1 MLAFTPIFGHLGNVG
16 LRWWL
21 PMLKHA
27 LSPSRP
33 DRGPVIV
40 PAIIAVLIAAWSAP
54 AAADPRIAP
63 TVQYVLDV
71 EITRASDHSINVP
84 ARYVY
89 TERRIRIE
97 LVGIVT
103 LVDLDRKQTT
113 TMIPRVRTYW
123 RPVAL
128 KKPAADGRRWVG
140 VEAATAEEV
149 GTDTLLERSVT
160 KYRVR
165 GTIFEDQIP
174 FEGDVWT
181 TAENIVLKVEGTGR
195 VDGFSSPIKVNPVQ
209 LTVVPVDAGL
219 LTVPSTFARASKS
232 EGGHHPED

>member
-1 MLAFTPIFGHLGNVG
+1 MS
-16 LRWWL
+16 
-21 PMLKHA
+21 KHC
-27 LSPSRP
+27 PRHSRQG
-33 DRGPVIV
+33 RGSVIV
-40 PAIIAVLIAAWSAP
+40 PAIVAVFIAAMPGP
-54 AAADPRIAP
+54 AAADPLLAP

-71 EITRASDHSINVP
+71 EITRSSDHSINVP

-89 TERRIRIE
+89 TERQVRIE
-97 LVGIVT
+97 YVGIVT

-128 KKPAADGRRWVG
+128 KKPAADGLRWVG
-140 VEAATAEEV
+140 VEAASAEAI
-149 GTDTLLERSVT
+149 GTDTLLGRSVT

-174 FEGDVWT
+174 FEGNVWT
-181 TAENIVLKVEGTGR
+181 TAENIVLQVEGTGR
-195 VDGFSSPIKVNPVQ
+195 VDGLSSPVKVTPVQ
-209 LTVVPVDAGL
+209 LTVVPVDSAL

-232 EGGHHPED
+232 EGGYHPED

>member
-1 MLAFTPIFGHLGNVG
+1 MSKRCPRH
-16 LRWWL
+16 
-21 PMLKHA
+21 
-27 LSPSRP
+27 SRHG
-33 DRGPVIV
+33 RGPVII
-40 PAIIAVLIAAWSAP
+40 PAIFAVCIAAWPGP
-54 AAADPRIAP
+54 AAADPRLTP

-89 TERRIRIE
+89 TERRLRVE

-103 LVDLDRKQTT
+103 LVDLDRKLTT

-123 RPVAL
+123 TPVAL
-128 KKPAADGRRWVG
+128 KKPAADGRRWIG
-140 VEAATAEEV
+140 VEAASAEAI
-149 GTDTLLERSVT
+149 GTDTLLGRSVT

-181 TAENIVLKVEGTGR
+181 TAENIVLQVDGTGR
-195 VDGFSSPIKVNPVQ
+195 VDGFSSPIKVTPVQ
-209 LTVVPVDAGL
+209 LTVVPVATAL
-219 LTVPSTFARASKS
+219 LSVPSTFARARKS
-232 EGGHHPED
+232 EGGYHPEN

>member
-1 MLAFTPIFGHLGNVG
+1 MSKHVLCSSGHDRDPIL
-16 LRWWL
+16 
-21 PMLKHA
+21 
-27 LSPSRP
+27 
-33 DRGPVIV
+33 V
-40 PAIIAVLIAAWSAP
+40 PAILAVFIAAWSGP

-84 ARYVY
+84 ARYAY
-89 TERRIRIE
+89 TERRIRVE

-113 TMIPRVRTYW
+113 IMIPRVRTYW
-123 RPVAL
+123 KPTAL
-128 KKPAADGRRWVG
+128 KKPATDGRRWVG
-140 VEAATAEEV
+140 VEAASAEAV
-149 GTDTLLERSVT
+149 GTETMLERTVT

-181 TAENIVLKVEGTGR
+181 TAENIVVKVDGTGR

-209 LTVVPVDAGL
+209 LTVVPVDAAL
-219 LTVPSTFARASKS
+219 LTVPSTYVRASAS
-232 EGGHHPED
+232 EGGYHPED

>member
-1 MLAFTPIFGHLGNVG
+1 MS
-16 LRWWL
+16 
-21 PMLKHA
+21 KHA
-27 LSPSRP
+27 LRP
-33 DRGPVIV
+33 ARHDRGPILVA
-40 PAIIAVLIAAWSAP
+40 AIFAVFTAAWSEP

-71 EITRASDHSINVP
+71 EITRASDHSIDVP

-89 TERRIRIE
+89 TERRFRIE

-103 LVDLDRKQTT
+103 LVDLDRKLKTV
-113 TMIPRVRTYW
+113 MIPRVRTYW
-123 RPVAL
+123 KPTAL
-128 KKPAADGRRWVG
+128 KKPATDGRRWVG
-140 VEAATAEEV
+140 VEAATVEKV
-149 GTDTLLERSVT
+149 GTETMLDRTVT

-174 FEGDVWT
+174 FEGEVWT

-209 LTVVPVDAGL
+209 LSVVPVNAAI
-219 LTVPSTFARASKS
+219 LTVPSIYVRASAS
-232 EGGHHPED
+232 EGGYHPED

>member
-1 MLAFTPIFGHLGNVG
+1 MS
-16 LRWWL
+16 
-21 PMLKHA
+21 KHC
-27 LSPSRP
+27 PRHSRQE
-33 DRGPVIV
+33 RGPVIV
-40 PAIIAVLIAAWSAP
+40 PAIVAVFIAAWPGS

-71 EITRASDHSINVP
+71 ELTRSSDHSINVP
-84 ARYVY
+84 ARYFY

-97 LVGIVT
+97 NVGIVT
-103 LVDLDRKQTT
+103 LVDLDRKLKT

-123 RPVAL
+123 RPTVL
-128 KKPAADGRRWVG
+128 KKPPTDGRRWVG
-140 VEAATAEEV
+140 VEAASAEEV
-149 GTDTLLERSVT
+149 GTETMLDRTVT

-181 TAENIVLKVEGTGR
+181 TAENIVVKVDGTGK
-195 VDGFSSPIKVNPVQ
+195 VDGFSSPVKVTPVQ

-219 LTVPSTFARASKS
+219 LTVPSIYVRAGAS
-232 EGGHHPED
+232 EGGYHPED

>member
-1 MLAFTPIFGHLGNVG
+1 M
-16 LRWWL
+16 
-21 PMLKHA
+21 
-27 LSPSRP
+27 
-33 DRGPVIV
+33 
-40 PAIIAVLIAAWSAP
+40 
-54 AAADPRIAP
+54 ADPRMAP
-63 TVQYVLDV
+63 TAPYVLDV
-71 EITRASDHSINVP
+71 EITRASDHSIDVP

-103 LVDLDRKQTT
+103 LIDLDRKQTT

-140 VEAATAEEV
+140 VEAASAEAV
-149 GTDTLLERSVT
+149 GTDTLLGRAVT

-181 TAENIVLKVEGTGR
+181 TAENIVVKVNGIGR
-195 VDGFSSPIKVNPVQ
+195 VDGFASPVKVNPVQ
-209 LTVVPVDAGL
+209 LTVVPVSDAL
-219 LTVPSTFARASKS
+219 LAVPSTFVRASKAD
-232 EGGHHPED
+232 GGYHPEDLKQFVQ

>member
-1 MLAFTPIFGHLGNVG
+1 M
-16 LRWWL
+16 
-21 PMLKHA
+21 
-27 LSPSRP
+27 
-33 DRGPVIV
+33 
-40 PAIIAVLIAAWSAP
+40 AAWSGP
-54 AAADPRIAP
+54 AAADPLLAP

-71 EITRASDHSINVP
+71 EITRSSDHSINVP

-89 TERRIRIE
+89 TERRLRIE
-97 LVGIVT
+97 YVGIVT

-123 RPVAL
+123 RPAAL

-140 VEAATAEEV
+140 VEAASAEAI
-149 GTDTLLERSVT
+149 GTDTLLGRSVT

-174 FEGDVWT
+174 FEGNVWT
-181 TAENIVLKVEGTGR
+181 TAENIVVQVEGTGR
-195 VDGFSSPIKVNPVQ
+195 VDGLSSPVKVTPVQ
-209 LTVVPVDAGL
+209 LTVVPVDAAL

-232 EGGHHPED
+232 EGGYHPED

>member
-1 MLAFTPIFGHLGNVG
+1 MS
-16 LRWWL
+16 
-21 PMLKHA
+21 KHCPRHSSHA
-27 LSPSRP
+27 
-33 DRGPVIV
+33 RGPVIV
-40 PAIIAVLIAAWSAP
+40 PAILAVFIAAWPGP

-71 EITRASDHSINVP
+71 EITRSSDHSINVP

-89 TERRIRIE
+89 TERQIRIE
-97 LVGIVT
+97 YVGIVT
-103 LVDLDRKQTT
+103 LVDLDRKLTT

-123 RPVAL
+123 KPAAL

-140 VEAATAEEV
+140 VEAASAEAV
-149 GTDTLLERSVT
+149 GTDTLLGRSVT

-181 TAENIVLKVEGTGR
+181 TAENIVVKVDGTGR
-195 VDGFSSPIKVNPVQ
+195 VDGFSSPVKVTPVQ
-209 LTVVPVDAGL
+209 LTVVPVDSGL
-219 LTVPSTFARASKS
+219 LTVPSVFVRAGKS
-232 EGGHHPED
+232 EGGYLPED

>member
-1 MLAFTPIFGHLGNVG
+1 MSKQAL
-16 LRWWL
+16 
-21 PMLKHA
+21 HA
-27 LSPSRP
+27 ARYGRSPL
-33 DRGPVIV
+33 IV
-40 PAIIAVLIAAWSAP
+40 PAIVAILMTAWQGP

-71 EITRASDHSINVP
+71 EITRPSDHSVNVP

-89 TERRIRIE
+89 TERRIRVE

-123 RPVAL
+123 TPVAL
-128 KKPAADGRRWVG
+128 KKPAVDGRRWVG
-140 VEAATAEEV
+140 VEAASAEAI
-149 GTDTLLERSVT
+149 GTDTLLGRSAT

-195 VDGFSSPIKVNPVQ
+195 VDGFNSPIKVTPVQ
-209 LTVVPVDAGL
+209 LTVVPVASGL
-219 LTVPSTFARASKS
+219 LTVPSNFARARKS

>member
-1 MLAFTPIFGHLGNVG
+1 MT
-16 LRWWL
+16 
-21 PMLKHA
+21 KH
-27 LSPSRP
+27 SPRHSRHG
-33 DRGPVIV
+33 RGPVIV
-40 PAIIAVLIAAWSAP
+40 PAIVAVFIAAMPGP
-54 AAADPRIAP
+54 AAAEPLLAP

-89 TERRIRIE
+89 TERRIRVE

-103 LVDLDRKQTT
+103 LIDLDRKQTT

-140 VEAATAEEV
+140 VEAATAEKV
-149 GTDTLLERSVT
+149 GTDTLLGRSVT

-181 TAENIVLKVEGTGR
+181 TAENIVLKVDGTGR
-195 VDGFSSPIKVNPVQ
+195 LDGFSSPIKVNPVQ
-209 LTVVPVDAGL
+209 LTVVPVDTGL

-232 EGGHHPED
+232 EGSHHPED